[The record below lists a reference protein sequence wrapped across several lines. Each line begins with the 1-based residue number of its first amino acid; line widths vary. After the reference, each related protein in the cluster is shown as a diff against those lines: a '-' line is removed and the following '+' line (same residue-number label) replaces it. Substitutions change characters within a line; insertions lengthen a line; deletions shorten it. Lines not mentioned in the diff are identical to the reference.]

1 MKGRHKVE
9 ALVLASRKIGE
20 ADRRVTLFTR
30 EHGILEAVAKGV
42 RRVPSRRGGH
52 LEPFTKVLALVSV
65 TRAGTYIGAVETLDY
80 FPALRR
86 TQDAMEVARTLSLTV
101 MSLFTEHQVE
111 PELFDALLH
120 AWNILPDL
128 AVEKR
133 GMLEVAV
140 LLFALRRAGLTP
152 DLRLCHVCGIKQP
165 EESIVLDPHV
175 GGWRCLTCHHAFSG
189 TRASLPP
196 TLLKVLRFLHF
207 YPARALRVRM
217 DEFLVEQLIVAVRY
231 YVAAVAD
238 DSVLTRHISYA
249 R

>member
-9 ALVLASRKIGE
+9 ALVLASRKSGE

-80 FPALRR
+80 FRTLRG
-86 TQDAMEVARTLSLTV
+86 QHEAMDVARTLALTV
-101 MSLFTEHQVE
+101 MSLFAEHQVE
-111 PELFDALLH
+111 PELWDGLQQ
-120 AWNILPDL
+120 AWEMLPRL
-128 AVEKR
+128 SASQA
-133 GMLEVAV
+133 GMLEVAM
-140 LLFALRRAGLTP
+140 LLFALRRAGLHP
-152 DLRLCHVCGIKQP
+152 NLRLCQVCRAEQP
-165 EESIVLDPHV
+165 EESIVLDPLV
-175 GGWRCLTCHHAFSG
+175 GGWRCLTCHYALAG

-196 TLLKVLRFLHF
+196 ALLKVLRFVHA
-207 YPARALRVRM
+207 YPAQALRVRLN
-217 DEFLVEQLIVAVRY
+217 EFLVEQLMVAVRY
-231 YVAAVAD
+231 YVAAVAGN
-238 DSVLTRHISYA
+238 SVLTRHISYA